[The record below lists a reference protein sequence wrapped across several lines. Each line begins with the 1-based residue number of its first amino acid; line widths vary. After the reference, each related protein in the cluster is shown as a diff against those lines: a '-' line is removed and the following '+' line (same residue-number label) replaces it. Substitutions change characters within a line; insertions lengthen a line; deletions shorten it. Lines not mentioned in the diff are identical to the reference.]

1 LQPKSICFW
10 PGYAR
15 DPDRLAQGAACW
27 RRHPHE
33 AAELVQANDSAIG
46 AELFGQVAIDIASKC
61 PRAEPCIVRKGR
73 SHPRERR
80 GSAHSR
86 DREMTSAADTPSVGK
101 AAREISTIRC

>member
-1 LQPKSICFW
+1 MLKTSSREERLQPKSICFW

-46 AELFGQVAIDIASKC
+46 AELLGKSRSTLRQS
-61 PRAEPCIVRKGR
+61 VRGR
-73 SHPRERR
+73 SL
-80 GSAHSR
+80 AL
-86 DREMTSAADTPSVGK
+86 
-101 AAREISTIRC
+101 